1 MANINAQFNYSA
13 NFGPVIGQM
22 QKLTAEA
29 NLLNNTLQN
38 LDKQSVGL
46 KSNLAGAFASDLGK
60 IGGYNAKMIQL
71 TDSVDQFGQSLL
83 KQKLTFRS

>member
-1 MANINAQFNYSA
+1 MVNVNANFQYTA

-22 QKLTAEA
+22 QQLTNQA
-29 NLLNNTLQN
+29 NALNNTLQN

-60 IGGYNAKMIQL
+60 IGGWNAKMVEL

-83 KQKLTFRS
+83 

>member
-29 NLLNNTLQN
+29 NILNNTLQN
-38 LDKQSVGL
+38 LDKQSFL
-46 KSNLAGAFASDLGK
+46 R
-60 IGGYNAKMIQL
+60 MC
-71 TDSVDQFGQSLL
+71 
-83 KQKLTFRS
+83 